1 MKKYFWILGASVS
14 IAGLIS
20 FYFVR
25 AESTSEIRS
34 PRVGTVV
41 EAVYGLGTVVSPLT
55 YQVRTLVGQM
65 VSEVYVTEGDT
76 VKKGE
81 RLIRLDGS
89 GDVSAPFEATV
100 TSVTLKKGELLF
112 ASNPGITLVNLKSL
126 YLEVSLEQQAAMRV
140 RRGQSAVITFES
152 IRGERFLG
160 KVQSVYPRDTQF
172 IVRISLDAFPE
183 GILPGMTSDVAI
195 EVGRKENV
203 LSIPF
208 RAISGGKVSLRREGK
223 SRKEEIKIGVVDG
236 EWAEVTSGN
245 ILPSDE
251 IFVRK
256 N

>member
-1 MKKYFWILGASVS
+1 MKKYFLMIGASAVV
-14 IAGLIS
+14 AGLVS

-25 AESTSEIRS
+25 AESTSELRN

-55 YQVRTLVGQM
+55 YQVKTLVGQI
-65 VSEVYVTEGDT
+65 VSDVYVIEGDT

-81 RLIRLDGS
+81 PIIRLDGS
-89 GDVSAPFEATV
+89 GNILAPFEGTV
-100 TSVTLKKGELLF
+100 TSVSLKKGELLF
-112 ASNPGITLVNLKSL
+112 ASNPGVTLVNLKSL

-140 RRGQSAVITFES
+140 RKGQSAIITFES
-152 IRGERFLG
+152 IRGERFQG
-160 KVQSVYPRDTQF
+160 KVQSVYPRETQF
-172 IVRISLDAFPE
+172 IVRISLESFPE

-208 RAISGGKVSLRREGK
+208 RAISGGQISIKRAGK
-223 SRKEEIKIGVVDG
+223 NLKEAVKIGVVDG

-245 ILPSDE
+245 IHASDE
-251 IFVRK
+251 IYVRK
-256 N
+256 K